1 MGMQLEAK
9 WNPELGIVVMGEN
22 IPMPSPH
29 HVLQLWFIPKD
40 PKAKPMPSMM
50 TWPMQTGN
58 SLCWF
63 QTLRNRSSATKAL
76 AITEEPE
83 GGSPWP
89 TETPRW
95 VGGVS

>member
-1 MGMQLEAK
+1 MMPDANGKFMVLVA
-9 WNPELGIVVMGEN
+9 NPPE
-22 IPMPSPH
+22 
-29 HVLQLWFIPKD
+29 
-40 PKAKPMPSMM
+40 SMD
-50 TWPMQTGN
+50 
-58 SLCWF
+58 
-63 QTLRNRSSATKAL
+63 ATKAI